1 MVANLGRIKRE
12 REALEVQL
20 RELSR
25 RLPSEHESAQ
35 VLRSVETIAGKS
47 GLTVGQVRRRPNR
60 PQELYV
66 EIPMEVGVGGGYHD
80 LLKFADQLAQ
90 LPRLVTLNE
99 LKVLG
104 RGRAQAPGSGAWCR
118 PRPGGDARRSGRRG
132 LPGGP
137 GARSGGRAGA
147 GPGQEAMTEGTMR
160 QRRSSGSGWT
170 RLVAALFASLLA
182 AAAWAQ
188 SQPKFPV
195 PLPTPKAPAPS
206 TAPDPTPAPA
216 APAAPAAGAP
226 ATTGPAGPVRAP
238 GAEARAGRRAAHQEI
253 ANLKLVGVMW
263 DPKDTEAIRAL
274 VETPDGLGYYL
285 RLNEEKFGGKVV
297 AVERDR
303 VRFVVREEVPG
314 AGSRERTV
322 ELRLSKPDGQ

>member
-1 MVANLGRIKRE
+1 MDRAERQQLILIALLILGVGYFAWAGIAGFPGVRGLRDETAKLQRERDDLQRQVTNAQQMVANLGRIKRE

-104 RGRAQAPGSGAWCR
+104 RGRAQAPGSG
-118 PRPGGDARRSGRRG
+118 RG
-132 LPGGP
+132 ADLAP
-137 GARSGGRAGA
+137 GAMRAD
-147 GPGQEAMTEGTMR
+147 
-160 QRRSSGSGWT
+160 
-170 RLVAALFASLLA
+170 LVAVVFQA
-182 AAAWAQ
+182 
-188 SQPKFPV
+188 FPV
-195 PLPTPKAPAPS
+195 PAQAAAPAP
-206 TAPDPTPAPA
+206 
-216 APAAPAAGAP
+216 
-226 ATTGPAGPVRAP
+226 AP
-238 GAEARAGRRAAHQEI
+238 G
-253 ANLKLVGVMW
+253 K
-263 DPKDTEAIRAL
+263 
-274 VETPDGLGYYL
+274 
-285 RLNEEKFGGKVV
+285 
-297 AVERDR
+297 
-303 VRFVVREEVPG
+303 
-314 AGSRERTV
+314 
-322 ELRLSKPDGQ
+322 KP